1 MVFVDSDF
9 FIGLYIIKDA
19 HHKVCLKLGKSL
31 KENLITSWDVIDEV
45 VTKLRYYDSK
55 STALRF
61 ISDIEKQNIPIV
73 YPNHAY
79 NKKARNIFE
88 KQSKK
93 HVSLTDC
100 MNMAIAKEKN
110 IKDFLSFDK
119 IYERNGF
126 KLIK

>member
-19 HHKVCLKLGKSL
+19 HHKVCLKLSKSL

-61 ISDIEKQNIPIV
+61 ISDIEKQKITII
-73 YPNHAY
+73 YPNYAY
-79 NKKARNIFE
+79 NKKAGNIFE

-93 HVSLTDC
+93 RVSLTDC

-110 IKDFLSFDK
+110 IKYFLSFDK

>member
-1 MVFVDSDF
+1 MVFIDSDF
-9 FIGLYIIKDA
+9 FISLYIIKDA
-19 HHKVCLKLGKSL
+19 HHKMCLKLSKSL

-45 VTKLRYYDSK
+45 ITKLRYYDSK

-61 ISDIEKQNIPIV
+61 ISDIEKQKILII

-79 NKKARNIFE
+79 SKKAENIFE

-93 HVSLTDC
+93 HASLTDC

-110 IKDFLSFDK
+110 IKYFLSFDK
-119 IYERNGF
+119 IYEKNGF